1 MTTTTTDRRPIARL
15 TADGNRIEFDS
26 PYSVENLARVKSV
39 GGYKWEPDKKVFSYP
54 ATPAIAWA
62 LRNAWREHGGF
73 QADKAV
79 VALVQAGREQA
90 DRQEQAQAAKSD
102 TGLADPGHMNF
113 PLWMHQRQG
122 FYFAKELTAAGLFFD
137 MGVGK
142 TLTSIALLDD
152 WKVSSVL
159 IECPL
164 SVATVWAGTPNR
176 AGEFEKHSKR
186 DWLVVNASVG
196 SAAQRVHRMDQA
208 WTQAAQEKRPLAIV
222 ANYDAAR
229 TEPLA
234 GYLTSKRYD
243 ALVLDE
249 SHRLKDPGGVTSKH
263 AQAVGKRA
271 GRKLLLTG
279 TPMPHN
285 PTDIYAQYRAVAPEV
300 FGTNFA
306 KFRSRYCIMGGW
318 MGKEIVGFQNQ
329 EELNRKM
336 YSIAIRVGKEVLDL
350 PEYHHIWR
358 EFTLGKK
365 AQKVYAE
372 LAADFVSEVVEGK
385 ITAANALVRLLRL
398 AQVTSG
404 YAPADSLGEGDERTW
419 VRIDDGK
426 ARLLEETLGDLPAD
440 EPVVI
445 FCRFWRDLDIVHE
458 AAAKLERGSLELS
471 GRRHELDQ
479 WQADEGTNAY
489 PILAVQEQSG
499 GVGIDL
505 TRARFQI
512 FYSKGFS
519 LGLHDQALARTHRPG
534 QTRSVVYIHLRAAG
548 TVDEYVD
555 QILQERRDVV
565 EGILDMAKR
574 GMQLS
579 LQGEAMKDALAFAG
593 F

>member
-1 MTTTTTDRRPIARL
+1 MTTTTTDRRPVARL
-15 TADGNRIEFDS
+15 TADGARIEFDS

-39 GGYKWEPDKKVFSYP
+39 GGYKWEPARKVFSYP

-79 VALVQAGREQA
+79 VALVQTGREQA

-102 TGLADPGHMNF
+102 TGLEDPGHMNY

-122 FYFAKELTAAGLFFD
+122 FYFARELPAAGIFFT
-137 MGVGK
+137 MGAGK
-142 TLTSIALLDD
+142 TLVTIALLDD
-152 WKVSSVL
+152 WSIMTAL

-176 AGEFEKHSKR
+176 AGEFTKHSKR
-186 DWLVVNASVG
+186 DWLVVNASTG
-196 SAAQRVHRMDQA
+196 SAKERIVRIEQGYAQADR
-208 WTQAAQEKRPLAIV
+208 EKRPLAIV
-222 ANYDAAR
+222 VNYDAAR
-229 TEPLA
+229 VEPLA
-234 GYLTSKRYD
+234 GWLTSKRYG
-243 ALVLDE
+243 ALILDE

-271 GRKLLLTG
+271 DRRLLLTG
-279 TPMPHN
+279 TPLFHD

-306 KFRSRYCIMGGW
+306 KFKARYCIMGGW
-318 MGKEIVGFQNQ
+318 MGKEITGFQNQ
-329 EELNRKM
+329 EELHRKM

-350 PEYHHIWR
+350 PKFHHIRR
-358 EFTLGKK
+358 EFTLGAK
-365 AQKVYAE
+365 AQAIYSALASEFVADVAGGKV
-372 LAADFVSEVVEGK
+372 S
-385 ITAANALVRLLRL
+385 AANALVNLIRFS
-398 AQVTSG
+398 QITSG
-404 YAPADSLGEGDERTW
+404 YAPVDDEEKERQW

-426 ARLLEETLGDLPAD
+426 ARLLEDTLSDLAAD
-440 EPVVI
+440 EPVAI
-445 FCRFWRDLDIVHE
+445 FGRFHGDLDIIHE
-458 AAAKLERGSLELS
+458 IAAKLGRGSLELS
-471 GRRHELDQ
+471 GRRHDLDA
-479 WQADEGTNAY
+479 WQADTAGTF

-505 TRARFQI
+505 TRARFQVY
-512 FYSKGFS
+512 FSKGFS
-519 LGLHDQALARTHRPG
+519 LGLHDQTLDRTHRPG

-579 LQGEAMKDALAFAG
+579 L
-593 F
+593 